1 MIVSKAER
9 LARIAHDGQLRKY
22 DCQPYIVHPE
32 AVFKIVSSVT
42 NDPAI
47 LAAAWLHDTVE
58 DTNVTI
64 EMIEAGFGK
73 EIASI
78 VLEVTNVAEKFDGD
92 RQRRKELEKQ
102 HLAKASSKAKTVK
115 LADMLDN
122 VPSIIKNDPKF
133 ARTYVAEKKAVLEVL
148 AGGDEQLY
156 AAAKLMI
163 DQFYEENN
171 G

>member
-1 MIVSKAER
+1 M
-9 LARIAHDGQLRKY
+9 ARIAHDGQFRKY
-22 DCQPYIVHPE
+22 SHQPYIVHPE

-42 NDPAI
+42 DDPAI

-58 DTNVTI
+58 DTSVTI

-78 VLEVTNVAEKFDGD
+78 VLDVTNITKKSDGD
-92 RQRRKELEKQ
+92 RLYRKELEKK
-102 HLAKASSKAKTVK
+102 HLTKASPKAKTVK

-122 VPSIIKNDPKF
+122 VPSIIENDPKF
-133 ARTYVAEKKAVLEVL
+133 ARIYVAEKKAVLDVL
-148 AGGDEQLY
+148 AGGDERLY

-163 DQFYEENN
+163 DFYEENN